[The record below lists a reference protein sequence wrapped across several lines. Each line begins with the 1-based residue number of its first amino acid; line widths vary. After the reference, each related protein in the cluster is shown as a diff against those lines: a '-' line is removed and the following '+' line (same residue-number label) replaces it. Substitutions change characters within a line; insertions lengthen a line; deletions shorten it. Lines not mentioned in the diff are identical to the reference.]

1 MPVHPG
7 KTTNKYA
14 SGAEVFSAPDA
25 FSMLIS
31 GFSDSRQAHLPPV
44 SRTLDDFIPYRRDE
58 KGEIGS
64 VPRRP
69 DDELRMIPGLFL
81 PGKWILI

>member
-1 MPVHPG
+1 MPVHPR
-7 KTTNKYA
+7 KTTNKYG
-14 SGAEVFSAPDA
+14 SGAGFFSAPKVFYTL
-25 FSMLIS
+25 FSS
-31 GFSDSRQAHLPPV
+31 GGPLLPV